1 MRIIAGK
8 HRSRILKE
16 FRGRDV
22 RPTSDRAR
30 EALFNIIRFRLEG
43 CSFLD
48 LYCGT
53 GAIGIEA
60 ISRGAAKVTFVDN
73 AAESVKLTKENL
85 ATLKETGYVV
95 KSDALSFVSSVG
107 EKFDVIFL
115 DPPYDV
121 SATDVLSAIAEEGIL
136 GEGGLVVY
144 EHKEDR
150 AGEEIAGLK
159 RTDTRKYGIAV
170 FEFYEAAGENDGAAK
185 GIL

>member
-60 ISRGAAKVTFVDN
+60 ISRGARRAVFVDN
-73 AAESVKLTKENL
+73 APKSIRCIEENL
-85 ATLKETGYVV
+85 AHCKFTEEGVVIASDYMSALNRLRNAGYHFSVV
-95 KSDALSFVSSVG
+95 FM
-107 EKFDVIFL
+107 
-115 DPPYDV
+115 DPPYNHGFERKAMD
-121 SATDVLSAIAEEGIL
+121 IL
-136 GEGGLVVY
+136 HDMDYVDAHTLFIIEADLDDDLTEDIEALGYTLVREKLYKTNKHVFF
-144 EHKEDR
+144 
-150 AGEEIAGLK
+150 
-159 RTDTRKYGIAV
+159 RK
-170 FEFYEAAGENDGAAK
+170 K
-185 GIL
+185 